1 MKAAK
6 LLQKAMQSPQ
16 NLRFSELL
24 SLAQAFG
31 YTLDRVRGSHHILV
45 HEAAD
50 RVLNFQEVGGKAK
63 PYQVRHF
70 LRDIEEFNLRLRS

>member
-16 NLRFSELL
+16 NLRFSKLL

-50 RVLNFQEVGGKAK
+50 RVLNFQKVGGKTK
-63 PYQVRHF
+63 PYQARQF
-70 LRDIEEFNLRLRS
+70 LRDIKEFILGLKS

>member
-6 LLQKAMQSPQ
+6 LLQKAMPSPQ

-31 YTLDRVRGSHHILV
+31 YTLDRVRGSHHIPV

-63 PYQVRHF
+63 PYQARQF
-70 LRDIEEFNLRLRS
+70 LRDIEEFNLRLRP